1 MSRLKS
7 FLRFRISLTLKFL
20 VAMIILVLITSGTF
34 GWFFAGREMA
44 FLRNELTNH
53 GKSLTHAF
61 QILVDQGISLRDRFI
76 LQAIAENIITDEDVI
91 QFTLIGDNGERLANA
106 LKDGVSIETHPV
118 YYINQPIRSKEGK
131 LVGTLQIG
139 LSLKKLDTRLSE
151 LRRDILFV
159 TLGVLG
165 IGFLLTLIFI
175 RLFLKP
181 IEKLASATKG
191 ITKGELAQSVDV
203 RSRDEIGDLAR
214 AFNQMTLQLRESRND
229 LERKV
234 EERTRQLE
242 ENIEELNRARI
253 SALEM
258 LDNLHQAKKELEIA
272 NRELKEMDETKS
284 KFIGIA
290 SHELKT
296 PLTAI
301 KANID
306 FILSE
311 KEGKVP
317 ENLRPYLL
325 TIQRN
330 TNRIQGAMDRM
341 LDLTRIKAGTLPL
354 NKEPV
359 ILKDVVSGYINEI
372 KPVEKNLSIKIDI
385 PDDLTVYADRDR
397 LHDIFLNL
405 LSNAFK
411 FTKDGGEVA
420 VYARKKGNYVLHEIW
435 DNGIGIPED
444 KLKRVFEEFYQV
456 ESGKHGGTGLGLAI
470 TKKVIE
476 EHGGEIWVES
486 QLGKGSTFYF
496 TLPAY
501 EEKEY
506 GKTLQP

>member
-20 VAMIILVLITSGTF
+20 VAMVILVLITSGTF

-61 QILVDQGISLRDRFI
+61 QILANQGISLRDRSTV
-76 LQAIAENIITDEDVI
+76 QDIAENIVRDEDVV
-91 QFTLIGDNGERLANA
+91 QLTLIGDNGETLANA
-106 LKDGVSIETHPV
+106 QKDGISIETHPV
-118 YYINQPIRSKEGK
+118 YFINQPIRSKEGK
-131 LVGTLQIG
+131 VIGTLKIG
-139 LSLKKLDTRLSE
+139 LSLKKLDTRLFE

-191 ITKGELAQSVDV
+191 IAKGELVQSVDV

-242 ENIEELNRARI
+242 ENIAELNQARM
-253 SALEM
+253 SALNM

-311 KEGKVP
+311 KEGKIP

-330 TNRIQGAMDRM
+330 TNRIQGTMDRM
-341 LDLTRIKAGTLPL
+341 LDLTRIKAGSLLL

-359 ILKDVVSGYINEI
+359 VLKDVISGYINEI
-372 KPVEKNLSIKIDI
+372 KPVEKNLSIKVDI
-385 PDDLTVYADRDR
+385 PDDLSVYADRDR

-411 FTKDGGEVA
+411 FTKDGGEVS
-420 VYARKKGNYVLHEIW
+420 VYARKKGNYVLHEIR

-444 KLKRVFEEFYQV
+444 KLKKVFEEFYQV

-496 TLPAY
+496 TLPVY
-501 EEKEY
+501 EEREY